1 VRDPR
6 ARGGAGIR
14 DLISR
19 RCFLFAAAGLALAP
33 AALALPASARRR
45 VFADAEGGVAPALA
59 AALAKSPFVYVSPLR
74 RNGEE
79 SRCHAEVWF
88 GWEGGAVLLITAS
101 NGWKAR
107 ALSRGLTQARIWVGD
122 YGRWKRLGITSDAF
136 RAGPSFVARA
146 SASKDASLLER
157 LLSIY
162 DAKYPDEIGSWRDRM
177 RAGFHDGSR
186 VLLRYVPEAAA
197 RT

>member
-1 VRDPR
+1 MRDPR
-6 ARGGAGIR
+6 TRGGAGIR

-19 RCFLFAAAGLALAP
+19 RRFLFAAAGLALAP

-45 VFADAEGGVAPALA
+45 LFADAAAGVAAALA

-74 RNGEE
+74 KNGEE

-88 GWEGGAVLLITAS
+88 GWEGGAVVLITAS
-101 NGWKAR
+101 SGWKAR
-107 ALSRGLTQARIWVGD
+107 ALTRGLDHARVWVGD
-122 YGRWKRLGITSDAF
+122 YGRWKRLGMTSDAF
-136 RAGPSFVARA
+136 RAAPSFVARA
-146 SASKDASLLER
+146 SASQDTSLLER

-162 DAKYPDEIGSWRDRM
+162 DEKYPDEIGTWRDRM

-186 VLLRYVPEAAA
+186 VLVRYVPEPAA